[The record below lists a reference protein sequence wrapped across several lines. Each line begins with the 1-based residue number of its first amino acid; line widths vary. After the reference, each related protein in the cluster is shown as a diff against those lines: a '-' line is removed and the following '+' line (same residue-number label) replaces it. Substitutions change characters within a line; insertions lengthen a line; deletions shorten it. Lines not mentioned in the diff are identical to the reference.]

1 MSASQNSVPSTGS
14 KPRYIPTITSWNRLE
29 GRPRTANF
37 DRALKAEIR
46 DPLWMLSKQWQMG
59 EFLGEDAASAILA
72 KVHLK
77 TTELTKYQPDDGIT
91 SSFDTNIPLEV
102 KVEHQAIPFKS
113 GEQEISLDL
122 RLLMGRHWLKLL
134 NVNRLSLKDEYLSK
148 YGFTQPNPDDIS
160 DVQIC
165 AHIEVWQQFAAVAD
179 RSIDGYELYTD
190 LKLATDIVSPPLESE
205 AKLKLQQ
212 LGKKFISW
220 FEKLYYQPIEEEKPS
235 WKPSYLEHQFACS
248 APQNEAEKVLIADE
262 YYHGHLDWYNLDIH
276 NEKDTLTN
284 TDDETVTSRSVEN
297 QFTLSFLPSLV
308 TFPGMPHNRW
318 WTLEDWKTNLG
329 NINPSTTDINQLML
343 LDFSLNYANDWFIVP
358 FTLPIGS
365 IANVEGLMVT
375 NVFGEKI
382 WIEAAAKGKDE
393 EWNKWGMY
401 NLNVRGS
408 MDVPTDLSLLL
419 LPTAPKVLEGNPLE
433 EIFLLRDEI
442 ANMVWGVE
450 SKVPLATG
458 KSKAGREAGL
468 ELRNKYQQFVV
479 HSTDSPQDIV
489 ENDAKIKYKI
499 VNTVP
504 EEWIPFIPVHIPVHK
519 KGSNRQIQL
528 QRAAM
533 PRILEED
540 KATPAKIK
548 PRTSIL
554 REGLDKGETYFL
566 HEEEILRAGIKVHKS
581 FQRTRW
587 LNGKVFTWIG
597 FRKQVGRGEGRSG
610 LAFDQIIPKEQRNK
624 DIV

>member
-1 MSASQNSVPSTGS
+1 MSASQSSVPSTGS
-14 KPRYIPTITSWNRLE
+14 KPRYIPTITTWNRLE

-77 TTELTKYQPDDGIT
+77 TTELTTYQPGDAIT
-91 SSFDTNIPLEV
+91 SPFDTNTPLEV
-102 KVEHQAIPFKS
+102 KVEHQAISFKS

-122 RLLMGRHWLKLL
+122 RLLMGRQWLKLL
-134 NVNRLSLKDEYLSK
+134 NANSLTLKDESNSLTLKDEYLSK
-148 YGFTQPNPDDIS
+148 YGFSQPDPDDIS
-160 DVQIC
+160 DVHLC
-165 AHIEVWQQFAAVAD
+165 SHIEVWQQFAAIAN
-179 RSIDGYELYTD
+179 RGLDGYELYLD
-190 LKLATDIVSPPLESE
+190 LKLAADKVSPPEGSE
-205 AKLKLQQ
+205 EKLKL
-212 LGKKFISW
+212 LGVKFISW
-220 FEKLYYQPIEEEKPS
+220 FEKLYYQPIEDNNPS

-248 APQNEAEKVLIADE
+248 APKNEGEKVLITDE

-276 NEKDTLTN
+276 DVKETLTN
-284 TDDETVTSRSVEN
+284 NGGGETASTELVEN
-297 QFTLSFLPSLV
+297 QFTLSFLPSPV

-329 NINPSTTDINQLML
+329 NINPSTPDINQLML

-358 FTLPIGS
+358 FTLSIGS
-365 IANVEGLMVT
+365 IAEVSGVMVT

-382 WIEAAAKGKDE
+382 WIEAAGKGKDE
-393 EWNKWGMY
+393 EWNKWGMF
-401 NLNVRGS
+401 NLNVRGK
-408 MDVPTDLSLLL
+408 MEIPTDLSLLL
-419 LPTAPKVLEGNPLE
+419 LPTAPKVLEGKPLE

-442 ANMVWGVE
+442 ANMVWGIE

-458 KSKAGREAGL
+458 KSKAGREAGI

-479 HSTDSPQDIV
+479 PSAEPQDNV
-489 ENDAKIKYKI
+489 ENDAKIKYQI

-504 EEWIPFIPVHIPVHK
+504 EEWIPFIPVHK
-519 KGSNRQIQL
+519 EKEASNRQIQL

-540 KATPAKIK
+540 TVTPAKIE

-566 HEEEILRAGIKVHKS
+566 HEEEIPRAGIKVHKS

-587 LNGKVFTWIG
+587 LNGKVFTWVG

-610 LAFDQIIPKEQRNK
+610 LAFDQIIPKK
-624 DIV
+624 